1 MTISSNIKIKDGIK
15 FLQDTAKQIPFITAR
30 AINETAKLA
39 QKKQIDHME
48 DVFIIR
54 RPRFLKFSV
63 KIRPFA
69 NKRKLKAVV
78 SIDPPGGQKN
88 DIYSKFEEG
97 GTFTGFQGG
106 RLAIPTSDVR
116 PNIRKVIPRSKRPR
130 ALRQRGKTFIL
141 ELRSG
146 KEFIAKATGRG
157 QGRDL
162 QFLYLL
168 VDEVPIQPDLQF
180 IKTITGTVFN
190 NYENEWEK
198 AFNKVLG

>member
-1 MTISSNIKIKDGIK
+1 M
-15 FLQDTAKQIPFITAR
+15 
-30 AINETAKLA
+30 
-39 QKKQIDHME
+39 
-48 DVFIIR
+48 
-54 RPRFLKFSV
+54 
-63 KIRPFA
+63 
-69 NKRKLKAVV
+69 
-78 SIDPPGGQKN
+78 
-88 DIYSKFEEG
+88 
-97 GTFTGFQGG
+97 
-106 RLAIPTSDVR
+106 AIPTSDVR